1 MKKKWFIAAAVL
13 VLTVMAAG
21 CSLKGGISDEGGA
34 ETQKERKERRRVDPE
49 EFEAEEILWVDLMTY
64 HEETDEREELSLWLD
79 PGEGEAD
86 IDGETYELSDDRCNE
101 LQKLILEYSL
111 RVKEQEDEY
120 WPDTDEYPDMLVLFE
135 FEMNGEVKRYR
146 ATGALCYPDGW
157 EDFIEELKKI
167 IS

>member
-34 ETQKERKERRRVDPE
+34 ETKKEREERRRVDPE

-64 HEETDEREELSLWLD
+64 HEETDEREEISLWLD

-135 FEMNGEVKRYR
+135 FEMNGEEKRYR
-146 ATGALCYPDGW
+146 DTGALCYPDGW
-157 EDFIEELKKI
+157 EDFIGDQ
-167 IS
+167 